1 MTDIVDP
8 ARRSEMMGRIRAK
21 DSAAELAVR
30 SALHALGY
38 RFRLHVRSLP
48 GKPDVVLAQYQT
60 VIRVQGCFWHRHPG
74 CRLTYSPKSRVEFWN
89 DKFASNVERDE
100 RQATGLREK
109 GWHVVDVWECEAT
122 NPDVLHTVLQERF
135 RHHGIGGKLGSESR
149 MANDT

>member
-48 GKPDVVLAQYQT
+48 GKPDVVLAQYPVSYT
-60 VIRVQGCFWHRHPG
+60 H
-74 CRLTYSPKSRVEFWN
+74 LTLPTIYSV
-89 DKFASNVERDE
+89 
-100 RQATGLREK
+100 
-109 GWHVVDVWECEAT
+109 
-122 NPDVLHTVLQERF
+122 
-135 RHHGIGGKLGSESR
+135 
-149 MANDT
+149 